1 MELSITDQKKNL
13 RKEIKDLKSQYS
25 ENELIEKSNRI
36 FISLEKLLSI
46 SQKNF
51 FLAYW
56 SMPDEVHTHQ
66 WVLQNYPQKNIFLP
80 VVKENELEIKPF
92 TGIKN
97 MQALPPFGILEPI
110 GEPFKDLHKIE
121 IILVPGIAFDR
132 KGFRMGRGKG
142 YYDKFLPKTSAVRI
156 GICFSFQLFDTIPI
170 NEFDAQMDY
179 ILTENELLTINKKA
193 L

>member
-1 MELSITDQKKNL
+1 MELSISDQKKIL
-13 RKEIKDLKSQYS
+13 RKKIKSLKSQYS
-25 ENELIEKSNRI
+25 ENELIAKSNHI
-36 FISLEKLLSI
+36 FISFDKLLTTSL
-46 SQKNF
+46 KNF

-56 SMPDEVHTHQ
+56 SLPDEVHTHQ
-66 WVLQNYPQKNIFLP
+66 WVLKNYPQKNIFLP

-97 MQALPPFGILEPI
+97 MQAVPPFGILEPI
-110 GEPFKDLHKIE
+110 GEPFKDLNKIE
-121 IILVPGIAFDR
+121 VILVPGMAFDR

-142 YYDKFLPKTSAVRI
+142 YYDKFLPTTSAVRI
-156 GICFSFQLFDTIPI
+156 GVCFSFQLFDKIPT

-179 ILTENELLTINKKA
+179 ILTENEILTINKKA